1 MKKWTYSEAGVDIPK
16 VKQAHRTAV
25 DFFASTLAFRKGFGS
40 VFKGAG
46 HYAGLLRIDAK
57 KLLAIH
63 TDGVGTKVLV
73 ARKMKK
79 FDTVGIDCVAMNVND
94 IVCVGA
100 EPFALVDY
108 IALKS
113 ANENLVAEISRG
125 LAEGAK
131 ISKVAIVGGETAIL
145 PDLLVGDENA
155 FDLAA
160 TCVGFVE
167 EQKLILGEKIREGDS
182 IIGVESSGIHSNGV
196 TLARKVLQKH
206 SLNEKIPDTK
216 LRIGDELLKPTR
228 IYCREIVS
236 LIEEGFKITGLAHIT
251 GGAFTKLQRISPNN
265 SIGFSLEKIP
275 EPQEIFSF
283 IQKEGKIAKEE
294 MYKTFNMGIGFC
306 IIAPKTE
313 ASKIV
318 KALHDKKLH
327 SSIIGRVVG
336 KPGVFL
342 DKKQLS

>member
-1 MKKWTYSEAGVDIPK
+1 LKKWTYGEAGVDVFR
-16 VKQAHRTAV
+16 VKQVHRTAI
-25 DFFASTLAFRKGFGS
+25 DFFAQTLAFRKGFGS

-73 ARKMKK
+73 AQKMRK
-79 FDTVGIDCVAMNVND
+79 FSTVGIDCVAMNVND
-94 IVCVGA
+94 VVCVGA

-113 ANENLVAEISRG
+113 ANENLVAEISNG

-131 ISKVAIVGGETAIL
+131 LAKVAIVGGETAIL
-145 PDLLVGDENA
+145 PDILVGDENA

-167 EQKLILGEKIREGDS
+167 EQKLILGKKIREGDS
-182 IIGVESSGIHSNGV
+182 IIGVESSGIHSNGL

-206 SLNEKIPDTK
+206 LLNERIPNTK
-216 LRIGDELLKPTR
+216 LRIGDELLKSTR
-228 IYCREIVS
+228 IYCKEIIA

-251 GGAFTKLQRISPNN
+251 GGAFTKLQGISPSN
-265 SIGFSLEKIP
+265 SIGFSLENMPK
-275 EPQEIFSF
+275 PQEIFSF
-283 IQKEGKIAKEE
+283 IQKEGRIAKEE
-294 MYKTFNMGIGFC
+294 MYRTFNMGIGFC
-306 IIAPKTE
+306 IIAPKAE
-313 ASKIV
+313 ANNIV
-318 KALHDKKLH
+318 KSLHAKKLQY
-327 SSIIGRVVG
+327 SIIGRAVG
-336 KPGVFL
+336 KPEVFL
-342 DKKQLS
+342 YKQQLS